1 MIISEMD
8 EAALYGV
15 PTTQNELVEELDKF
29 ARRLTF
35 CIDHYG
41 FEEIPFQM
49 KALDDKQTP
58 LTRFNYE
65 RLFWIE

>member
-8 EAALYGV
+8 EAALYGI
-15 PTTQNELVEELDKF
+15 PTTQKELVEELDKF

-35 CIDHYG
+35 CINHYEL
-41 FEEIPFQM
+41 EETPSQM
-49 KALDDKQTP
+49 KALDDKQSP
-58 LTRFNYE
+58 LTSFNYE